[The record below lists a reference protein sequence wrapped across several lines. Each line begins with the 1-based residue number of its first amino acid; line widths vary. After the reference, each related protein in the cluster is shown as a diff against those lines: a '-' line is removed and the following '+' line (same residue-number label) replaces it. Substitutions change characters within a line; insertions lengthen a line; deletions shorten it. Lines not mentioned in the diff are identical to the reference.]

1 MTTYSQQYAAKLQE
15 VLELKLKI
23 QERKT
28 VIQAEV
34 GEDLG
39 RTLGA
44 SLDHVLHGRYVS
56 DGLLKEYQVLV
67 DRAVQEAIMYGM
79 GALMTNVGY
88 MAMGRGRGPSP
99 DD

>member
-1 MTTYSQQYAAKLQE
+1 MTTYADQYAAKVLE
-15 VLELKLKI
+15 ILELKQKI
-23 QERKT
+23 QERKAE
-28 VIQAEV
+28 IQAEV

-79 GALMTNVGY
+79 GAMIKNLSFLASKV
-88 MAMGRGRGPSP
+88 
-99 DD
+99 